1 MTRCYSLFF
10 SLWQLTLAQVESA
23 VIWGTGLAVLTT
35 RYQLYTVENLT
46 QPLPV
51 QLKNPGLT
59 SPPHCMAVVEPNY
72 TASHH
77 VEVLLAV
84 GSSIIVVDVDSVQ
97 DQQLTNGPFATM
109 SVCPNGKFIACFCRS
124 GNVWVAS
131 IDFSRNLSDFTT
143 KSQMPPTQL
152 VWCGLDSVVLYW
164 PSLLLMVGP
173 YGDWVKYNYDEP
185 LSLIPDI
192 DSIRVVSN
200 SRTDILQRVPDCIV
214 DVFKIGSIAPSAMLF
229 DAMELYQKED
239 AKSDENMRCIKKD
252 GKLLD
257 AVQSC
262 IEAASHEFSPES
274 QARLLR
280 AASYGKCF
288 LDDFISD
295 SFVETAKT
303 LRVLNAVRSVD
314 VGMPITYKQYEGL
327 SFSILVNR
335 LVLRKQHL
343 LAIKLSKYMGVRY
356 DKVVVHWGCQKVKS
370 NSGQSD
376 EVVRDTI
383 ISRVSQCSGVSF
395 AQIAATA
402 FQAGREKLAKMILDE
417 EPRASDQIPLLI
429 DMKDESAA
437 LAKALACGDTNLVYL
452 TIMHVLDTQTTKGNR
467 AKLFDLLAEHPGALD
482 LFILFSRGRIHRDDI
497 YFDLTFELRQHAES
511 GNTRL
516 LQALRASDMTSK
528 QLSLVECL
536 KDFKK
541 VKDSEN
547 GKIVE
552 EEMKLLTLQK
562 ELDGDAGPRAPS
574 CSGQPLSVT
583 ILEAFRDNDVKRVSL
598 RFLIRLL
605 LISTFVQAIKLIKEF
620 KVRPTLLL

>member
-1 MTRCYSLFF
+1 
-10 SLWQLTLAQVESA
+10 
-23 VIWGTGLAVLTT
+23 
-35 RYQLYTVENLT
+35 
-46 QPLPV
+46 
-51 QLKNPGLT
+51 
-59 SPPHCMAVVEPNY
+59 
-72 TASHH
+72 
-77 VEVLLAV
+77 
-84 GSSIIVVDVDSVQ
+84 
-97 DQQLTNGPFATM
+97 
-109 SVCPNGKFIACFCRS
+109 
-124 GNVWVAS
+124 
-131 IDFSRNLSDFTT
+131 
-143 KSQMPPTQL
+143 
-152 VWCGLDSVVLYW
+152 
-164 PSLLLMVGP
+164 
-173 YGDWVKYNYDEP
+173 
-185 LSLIPDI
+185 
-192 DSIRVVSN
+192 VVSN
-200 SRTDILQRVPDCIV
+200 SKTDILQRVPDCIV
-214 DVFKIGSIAPSAMLF
+214 DVFKIGSIAPAAMLF

-274 QARLLR
+274 QSRLLR

-288 LDDFISD
+288 LDEFSSD

-303 LRVLNAVRSVD
+303 LRVLNAVRSID

-327 SFSILVNR
+327 SFAILVNR

-370 NSGQSD
+370 NSGQTD
-376 EVVRDTI
+376 EVVRDMI
-383 ISRVSQCSGVSF
+383 ISRVSQCAGVSY

-402 FQAGREKLAKMILDE
+402 YQAGREKLAKMILDE

-452 TIMHVLDTQTTKGNR
+452 TIMHVLDTQTSKGNR

-516 LQALRASDMTSK
+516 LQALRGPDLASK
-528 QLSLVECL
+528 QLSLAECL

-547 GKIVE
+547 SKIVE

-562 ELDGDAGPRAPS
+562 EFDGDSGPRAPS
-574 CSGQPLSVT
+574 CVGKPLSVT
-583 ILEAFRDNDVKRVSL
+583 ILEAYRDNDTKKVISL
-598 RFLIRLL
+598 SLCAW
-605 LISTFVQAIKLIKEF
+605 V
-620 KVRPTLLL
+620 